1 MPEITLCAGFF
12 LRCIHLHDIF
22 ITSSNCRLQKARKL
36 SGMKLKNSLID
47 QLEKR
52 NSRKNWK
59 DGIIWRQERYCLEV
73 SHLEMWRKG
82 HRSFKLFCFH
92 FLFFR
97 PLLHWI
103 LLFPGTG
110 STNSWAPELRAG
122 KQSPVKN
129 MTTNKG
135 FGCPTPESQERRF
148 KWKNLCWISKNFFRK
163 LIMLWGKRGKL
174 SYIYLLK

>member
-1 MPEITLCAGFF
+1 MISWKKETAGKIEKMG
-12 LRCIHLHDIF
+12 LYEDKKDI
-22 ITSSNCRLQKARKL
+22 
-36 SGMKLKNSLID
+36 
-47 QLEKR
+47 
-52 NSRKNWK
+52 
-59 DGIIWRQERYCLEV
+59 CLEV
-73 SHLEMWRKG
+73 SHLEIWRKG